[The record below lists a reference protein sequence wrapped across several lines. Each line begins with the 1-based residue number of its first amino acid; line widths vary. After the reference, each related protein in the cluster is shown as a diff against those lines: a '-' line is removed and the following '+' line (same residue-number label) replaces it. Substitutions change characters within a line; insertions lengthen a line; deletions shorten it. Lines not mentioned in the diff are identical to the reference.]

1 MEEAGAE
8 PGALPGGDR
17 HDLDQIVLGIERYL
31 TCGSLI
37 FKSFGIPERRSLFWW
52 SLHKLLEEPQ
62 SAVTL
67 KELRLFLANTRIK
80 AVSVHLVKSLLV
92 AMQSKHY
99 VSLVNDDV
107 AENNGDVAET
117 DGDVAEISEGDRAE
131 LRAPQINNNTKIKI
145 EPALYEAFERYA
157 ALFKEK
163 FADGRTIEGDAKA
176 IYIAVNGFLRGNYM
190 REWDRVITQIAEFSH
205 DRLGGRAVSRI
216 EIGLRN
222 YPNQWAVIQFLLR
235 HSLQSRAE
243 ETSPFLNFDLILS
256 GVHGWIHVPVRDLER
271 ILKFL
276 RLDAKLIQFRKA
288 AGRAEYALAEPVE
301 QMLLDF
307 ARTAG
312 LEMESFLNRRFPP
325 RSGRGS

>member
-8 PGALPGGDR
+8 RGALPGGDR
-17 HDLDQIVLGIERYL
+17 CDLDQIVLGIERYL

-99 VSLVNDDV
+99 VSLVN
-107 AENNGDVAET
+107 
-117 DGDVAEISEGDRAE
+117 GDVAEISEGDRAE
-131 LRAPQINNNTKIKI
+131 LTAPEINNNTKIKI
-145 EPALYEAFERYA
+145 EPALYKAFERYA
-157 ALFKEK
+157 ALFKK
-163 FADGRTIEGDAKA
+163 NFADGRTIEGDAMA
-176 IYIAVNGFLRGNYM
+176 IYVAVNGFLRGNYM

-222 YPNQWAVIQFLLR
+222 YPNQWAAIQFLLR
-235 HSLQSRAE
+235 HALKSRAE

-256 GVHGWIHVPVRDLER
+256 GVHGWSHVPVRDLER

-288 AGRAEYALAEPVE
+288 GGRAEYAMAEPVE

-307 ARTAG
+307 ARTTG
-312 LEMESFLNRRFPP
+312 LQMESFLNRTFPP